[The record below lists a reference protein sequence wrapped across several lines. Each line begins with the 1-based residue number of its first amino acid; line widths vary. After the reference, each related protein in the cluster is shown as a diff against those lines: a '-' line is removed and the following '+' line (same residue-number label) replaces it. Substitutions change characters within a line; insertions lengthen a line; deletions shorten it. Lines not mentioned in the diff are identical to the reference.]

1 MTWEN
6 DLLDISQWAMQ
17 SLDLR
22 YRYIYSKTAKD
33 LSGTPGLA
41 ICLENAVVFA
51 IYEAARGKSYTSG
64 WAVEHEK
71 QYPSIGGINPKR
83 SDLAFKAPG
92 KGKNWAYVEVKK
104 YDTAGKAK
112 VTKDIEKLQLLT
124 GVQRWIL
131 AYRIRPS
138 DSNAFLLADLL
149 IRNFDGSDG
158 QKLEIHG
165 SREFNTLTK
174 EGEYGIC
181 DICLARIK

>member
-6 DLLDISQWAMQ
+6 DLLDISQWALQ

-22 YRYIYSKTAKD
+22 YRYIFSKTAKD
-33 LSGTPGLA
+33 LSGTPGLS

-51 IYEAARGKSYTSG
+51 IYEAARGKSYTSC

-71 QYPSIGGINPKR
+71 PYPAGDGINPKR

-104 YDTAGKAK
+104 YDKGEIA
-112 VTKDIEKLQLLT
+112 KDIEKLQSLN
-124 GVQRWIL
+124 GIQRWIL

-138 DSNAFLLADLL
+138 DGNAFSIADLL
-149 IRNFDGSDG
+149 KRNFDGSDG
-158 QKLEIHG
+158 QKIEIYD

-174 EGEYGIC
+174 EYEYGIC